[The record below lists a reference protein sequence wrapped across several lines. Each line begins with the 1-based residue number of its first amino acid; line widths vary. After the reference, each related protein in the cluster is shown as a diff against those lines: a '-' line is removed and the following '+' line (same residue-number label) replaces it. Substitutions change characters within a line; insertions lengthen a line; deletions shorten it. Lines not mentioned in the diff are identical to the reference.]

1 MRSFSAITV
10 ALAAVL
16 AASCGGG
23 GGGSQAADTTAAVT
37 TTDPVG
43 GPQTIEASHILFA
56 YSGALRAD
64 PAVVRTAE
72 EARTL
77 AAEVRQRI
85 VDGEITFE
93 DAAVEFSA
101 CPSGAGG
108 GSLGQF
114 GRGAMVPEFENAAFA
129 LEVGQVSDVVETEF
143 GFHIIERTN

>member
-1 MRSFSAITV
+1 MRRMLAITV

-23 GGGSQAADTTAAVT
+23 AGGSQAADTTAVV

-56 YSGALRAD
+56 YSGAMRVD
-64 PAVVRTAE
+64 PSVVRTAE

-93 DAAVEFSA
+93 DAAVEFSD

-129 LEVGQVSDVVETEF
+129 LQVGQVSDVVETEF